1 MLLKGK
7 INYKVR
13 SLSLGVLQLKGAF
26 YNEDSFKKDRILGY
40 IA

>member
-13 SLSLGVLQLKGAF
+13 SLSLGALQLKGAF
-26 YNEDSFKKDRILGY
+26 NKESEF
-40 IA
+40 

>member
-13 SLSLGVLQLKGAF
+13 SLSLGGLQLKGVF
-26 YNEDSFKKDRILGY
+26 YNEDSF
-40 IA
+40 

>member
-13 SLSLGVLQLKGAF
+13 SLSLGALQFKRAF
-26 YNEDSFKKDRILGY
+26 YREGEF
-40 IA
+40 

>member
-7 INYKVR
+7 INYKVLSI
-13 SLSLGVLQLKGAF
+13 SLRALQLKGAF
-26 YNEDSFKKDRILGY
+26 NKESKFQKDRILGY

>member
-13 SLSLGVLQLKGAF
+13 SISLGGLQLKGAF
-26 YNEDSFKKDRILGY
+26 YNEDSFQNDRILGY